1 MLAAPMK
8 LDDYQEAFHFAA
20 VTRSTDRVLTVRF
33 HTDDGPMVW
42 DEEVH
47 RRLPD
52 LLHAIATDRQTR
64 VVVLAGSGD
73 EFIHYP
79 KENDRW
85 MTGGLMPAH
94 GFDKTFA
101 EARRIIE
108 YLIDIEVP
116 VIAAVNGP
124 AHAHAEIA
132 LLSDI
137 VIAADT
143 ASFADTPHFPSGLAP
158 GDGIQT
164 VLTALLGPNRARYH
178 MLTGTPITPAQA
190 LDWGLVAEQLPAH
203 QVLARAQELA
213 SQFAAKNPLVLRYTR
228 QIFMQPFRLAFAQL
242 LVHGMALENVGALSY
257 RDWNETKP
265 R

>member
-1 MLAAPMK
+1 MRLE
-8 LDDYQEAFHFAA
+8 DYQNSFSFAE
-20 VTRSTDRVLTVRF
+20 VTRAPDRVLTVRF
-33 HTDDGPMVW
+33 HTAEGPMIW

-52 LLHAIATDRQTR
+52 LLHALSSDRQSR
-64 VVVLAGSGD
+64 IVVLTGTGD

-85 MTGGLMPAH
+85 MTGGIMPAH

-108 YLIDIEVP
+108 HLIDIEVP
-116 VIAAVNGP
+116 VIGAVNGS

-164 VLTALLGPNRARYH
+164 VLTWLLGPNRARYH
-178 MLTGTPITPAQA
+178 MLTGIPITPAQA
-190 LDWGLVAEQLPAH
+190 LQWGLVAEQHPAS

-213 SQFAAKNPLVLRYTR
+213 SQLAAKNPLVLRYTR
-228 QIFMQPFRLAFAQL
+228 QIFMQPFKLAFAQL
-242 LVHGMALENVGALSY
+242 LTHGMALENVAALSY
-257 RDWNETKP
+257 RDWEQPRPIPET
-265 R
+265 